1 MKTYGVHYLGS
12 KRKIVPYILNITKEI
27 LPSGGTVID
36 VFTGSGRVAQGLKQ
50 AGYKTHTGDLNDASR
65 VYSNAFI
72 HSKDDVSHL
81 QKYIDKMNSV
91 KVPSDYD
98 GWITKNYSGEGNVD
112 ADRELHRY
120 IKPHNALKADWSR
133 DYVQDLF
140 DKEEIDVYERD
151 ILICSIIFAINKVDN
166 SVGQQ
171 HAYLKEWNGRSN
183 NDIKFNLLPK
193 TNGPIGSHHYHGDC
207 FKVDYPSADLAYLDP
222 PYTPTV
228 PYHEYY
234 HIWDSITK
242 WDKPETTLKA
252 KRRIDRVKRNNKHKY
267 DYTYKDILW
276 YDIKNQDNIE
286 LNGAYQ
292 AFTLMVEK
300 LKTKHILISY
310 SNQSILTKDQLK
322 DLLSKYGEVKI
333 MSIDHKRNVMGSI
346 GHSSK
351 GSVISKDNPNVTE
364 YLFLLTKTPTPHMY

>member
-12 KRKIVPYILNITKEI
+12 KRKIVPYILDITKSI
-27 LPSGGTVID
+27 LPEGGTVID

-50 AGYKTHTGDLNDASR
+50 SGYKVHTGDLNDASR

-72 HSKDDVSHL
+72 HSNSNITHL
-81 QKYIDKMNSV
+81 QKYIDEMNSV
-91 KVPSDYD
+91 EVPSNYD

-120 IKPHNALKADWSR
+120 IKPNNSLKVDWAR
-133 DYVQDLF
+133 DYTQDLF
-140 DKEEIDVYERD
+140 DKGEIDEYERD
-151 ILICSIIFAINKVDN
+151 ILICSIIFAMNKVDN

-171 HAYLKEWNGRSN
+171 HAYLKEWNGRSH
-183 NDIKFNLLPK
+183 NDIKFKLIPDIK
-193 TNGPIGSHHYHGDC
+193 GPVGGKHTHGDC

-228 PYHEYY
+228 PYHEFY

-242 WDKPETTLKA
+242 WDKPETALKA
-252 KRRIDRVKRNNKHKY
+252 RRRIDRVKRNNKEKY
-267 DYTYKDILW
+267 DTTYKNIPW

-286 LNGAYQ
+286 VNGAYQ
-292 AFTLMVEK
+292 SFKTMVEK
-300 LKTKHILISY
+300 LNTKHILISY
-310 SNQSILTKDQLK
+310 SNQSIVSKDQMM
-322 DLLSKYGEVKI
+322 DLLGKYGVVKV

-351 GSVISKDNPNVTE
+351 GEVISKDNPNVTE
-364 YLFLLTKTPTPHMY
+364 YLFLLTKK